1 MKSKSRTKYGAVKE
15 AVIAVASDKLT
26 VEQVAR
32 LTGHNVRSVRCTI
45 MHLGLPVLRER
56 RRKGSIKDL
65 VMAAH
70 AQGMTVP
77 QLAETSG
84 VSRRTIY
91 SVYYRLD
98 LTPCVARR
106 GRPTL

>member
-32 LTGHNVRSVRCTI
+32 LTGHNIRSVRCTI

-70 AQGMTVP
+70 AQGISVP

-84 VSRRTIY
+84 VSRHTLYATFR
-91 SVYYRLD
+91 RLN
-98 LTPCVARR
+98 LTPSVARQ
-106 GRPTL
+106 GRQTP